1 MSACY
6 STSRLRGEGCSNL
19 RPRTLLILGRL
30 FWLRNQRSMSEIGMF
45 QQLRIAI
52 CRKHIT
58 ARPKKLPLCGA
69 VGDDKDDLGE
79 CSTILV
85 FQKPVLVHGYRL

>member
-1 MSACY
+1 MSFVD
-6 STSRLRGEGCSNL
+6 
-19 RPRTLLILGRL
+19 ILSHR
-30 FWLRNQRSMSEIGMF
+30 MSEIGMF

>member
-1 MSACY
+1 MFFVD
-6 STSRLRGEGCSNL
+6 
-19 RPRTLLILGRL
+19 ILSHR
-30 FWLRNQRSMSEIGMF
+30 MSEIGMF

-58 ARPKKLPLCGA
+58 ARPKKLPLCGP

-85 FQKPVLVHGYRL
+85 FQKPVLVHGYRCKSWSRGPGQGTGSKWMSG